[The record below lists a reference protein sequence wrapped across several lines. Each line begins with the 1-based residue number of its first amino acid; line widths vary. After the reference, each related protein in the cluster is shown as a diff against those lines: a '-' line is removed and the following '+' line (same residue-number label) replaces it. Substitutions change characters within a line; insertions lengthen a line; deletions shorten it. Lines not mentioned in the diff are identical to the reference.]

1 MNHCHHHPVYYDRTR
16 RLGWGADW
24 GQDDK
29 DYLPGAKLS
38 RIIDPQNYC
47 CLRLQLI
54 LNLQNYMTQT
64 QFCLLYGGPQINI
77 FKSSST
83 FLCLFNMSDEV
94 EMLKCLCLG
103 RRLWQKGNQDL
114 SETVE
119 SSSSRESFHEIS
131 IQGFSAIQL
140 GSQIWNLTR
149 SNLIRWGEESNQQI
163 QSLAWTCL
171 HPPPPRWEWN
181 EQFLEIQLHHVI
193 VAKLFGTF

>member
-47 CLRLQLI
+47 CLRLQI
-54 LNLQNYMTQT
+54 NLNFQNCITQA

-83 FLCLFNMSDEV
+83 FFMSLQYVWWGGNVKVSPPGETSLTKRKSRLVRNCWVQQQQRVLSQNLNSGFLGDPAGFTN
-94 EMLKCLCLG
+94 LKLDKIKL
-103 RRLWQKGNQDL
+103 D
-114 SETVE
+114 
-119 SSSSRESFHEIS
+119 
-131 IQGFSAIQL
+131 
-140 GSQIWNLTR
+140 QIWSGCPVR
-149 SNLIRWGEESNQQI
+149 MGIR
-163 QSLAWTCL
+163 
-171 HPPPPRWEWN
+171 
-181 EQFLEIQLHHVI
+181 V
-193 VAKLFGTF
+193 